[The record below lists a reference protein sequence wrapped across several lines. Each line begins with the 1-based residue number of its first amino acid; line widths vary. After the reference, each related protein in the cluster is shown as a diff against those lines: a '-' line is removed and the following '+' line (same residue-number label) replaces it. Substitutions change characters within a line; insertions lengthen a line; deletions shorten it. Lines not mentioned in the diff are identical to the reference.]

1 MNRITLF
8 ADVIVPLGVPEKF
21 TYRIPVEM
29 NELVA
34 VGKRVLVQFGK
45 TKIYTGIIYKIHELA
60 PKERTAKYIDAVLD
74 DAPIVNELQLKFWD
88 WVSFYYCA
96 NPGDVMNAALPSGLK
111 LSSTS
116 TIQLN
121 SEYNFEEA
129 EHSHFTE
136 REHLILDQLHLVPTL
151 NFEDAAKLLNVK
163 SAQPV
168 INNLIKKKAIEVY
181 EEVRDKYKP
190 KLVSYVSL
198 AEKYKNE
205 LELKELLDQLEK
217 KAFRQAEA
225 LMDFLQRS
233 KTNQEETEWIRKS
246 DLLKR
251 SEAAAVNTLVKKEIL
266 IEKEF
271 ETGRLLFEKGSNTV
285 KELSD
290 LQQNALLKIREAF
303 QKKKTS
309 LLYGVTGSGKTEIY
323 IELIKETLKKE
334 QEVLY
339 LVPEIALTTQLITRL
354 RAVFGEEVG
363 VYHSRFSENE
373 RVEIWN
379 NVLHQDKDKPR
390 YRIILGAR
398 SAVFLPFQNLGL
410 LIVDEEHDSSFKQHD
425 PSPRYHARD
434 AGLYLAGLHKAN
446 VVLGSATPSIESWV
460 NALQEKYIKVKLP
473 IQFAQKG
480 GTELQICDT
489 KIYEATE
496 QSRASFTPPLFDA
509 IKLALKNKEQVILFQ
524 NRRGFAP
531 YTECKQCAHVPQCV
545 QCDVSL
551 IYHKQKEKLVCHYCG
566 YTTDPPSK
574 CSACGSPNL
583 QLKGMGTEKIEE
595 EAGIL
600 FPEAKIARMD
610 LDSTR
615 SKYAYKQLID
625 DFENG
630 LTDILIGTQMV
641 TKGLDFENVGLVGI
655 LNADSLLNFPDFRS
669 HERAFQMIK
678 QVRGRAGRGNKT
690 GKVIIQTSRPDHVV
704 IENIIENDLESF
716 YQRIISEREQYH
728 YPPFS
733 RLFELDVIGKDL
745 NEVNHLAHELML
757 SLKPAFGTNLLGP
770 EFPLVS
776 RIRNNYHKHLL
787 IKSDKKASPAE
798 IRNYIGNAINE
809 LHNKYKKWNFRVQID
824 VDPL

>member
-21 TYRIPVEM
+21 TYRIPVDM
-29 NELVA
+29 NEFVA
-34 VGKRVLVQFGK
+34 PGKRVLVQFGK
-45 TKIYTGIIYKIHELA
+45 TKIYTGIIYKIHETA
-60 PKERTAKYIDAVLD
+60 PSDRTAKYIEAILD
-74 DAPIVNELQLKFWD
+74 DQPILSEQQLKFWD
-88 WVSFYYCA
+88 WVAFYYCA

-121 SEYNFEEA
+121 SQFNFEETD
-129 EHSHFTE
+129 HSHFTD
-136 REHLILDQLHLVPTL
+136 REHLILDQLHLVPAM
-151 NFEDAAKLLNVK
+151 NFEEAAKLLNVK

-181 EEVRDKYKP
+181 EEVKDKYKP
-190 KLVSYVSL
+190 KLVSYLCL
-198 AEKYKNE
+198 AEKFKDE
-205 LELKELLDQLEK
+205 KELKDLLDQLEK

-225 LMDFLQRS
+225 LMDLLQRT
-233 KTNQEETEWIRKS
+233 KNKKEETEWIKKS

-251 SEAAAVNTLVKKEIL
+251 SDAAALNSLVKKNIL
-266 IEKEF
+266 IEQEF

-290 LQQNALLKIREAF
+290 LQQNALTKIREAF
-303 QKKKTS
+303 EKKKST

-334 QEVLY
+334 KEVLY

-425 PSPRYHARD
+425 PAPRYHARD

-460 NALQEKYIKVKLP
+460 NAQQEKYQLVKLAV
-473 IQFAQKG
+473 QFAQKG

-489 KIYEATE
+489 KLYADNDL
-496 QSRASFTPPLFDA
+496 SKASFTPPLFDA
-509 IKLALKNKEQVILFQ
+509 IKEAIKKKEQVILFQ

-531 YTECKQCAHVPQCV
+531 YTECRQCAHVPQCI

-574 CSACGSPNL
+574 CSACGSAHL

-600 FPEAKIARMD
+600 FPEARIARMD

-704 IENIIENDLESF
+704 IENIIENDQEGF
-716 YQRIISEREQYH
+716 YQKIIAEREQYH

-733 RLFELDVIGKDL
+733 RLFELDVIGKDV
-745 NEVNHLAHELML
+745 NEVNHLAHELMTML
-757 SLKPAFGTNLLGP
+757 RPSFGADLLGP
-770 EFPLVS
+770 EFPLVA
-776 RIRNNYHKHLL
+776 RIRNYYHKHLL
-787 IKSDKKASPAE
+787 IKSDKRSSPTE
-798 IRNYIGNAINE
+798 LRNFLRNSINE
-809 LHNKYKKWNFRVQID
+809 LHAKYKKWNFRIQID
-824 VDPL
+824 VDPV